1 MITTYK
7 DYKKCLEYDF
17 SKNVELQGRNM
28 FFEFLKGNI
37 RAYEKYRFLKNLRF
51 MELCENNI
59 KGRWGGGRNAC
70 LYLSKT
76 SFSKASNKN
85 SDFHSSQCLWSRLEY
100 RTCGFSMGR

>member
-7 DYKKCLEYDF
+7 EYRKCLEYDF
-17 SKNVELQGRNM
+17 SKNVEIQGRNM

-51 MELCENNI
+51 MEFCENNM
-59 KGRWGGGRNAC
+59 KGRWGGRDTC

-76 SFSKASNKN
+76 LFSKAPN
-85 SDFHSSQCLWSRLEY
+85 
-100 RTCGFSMGR
+100 